1 MLWMIR
7 DLQPLRARTE
17 ASLFGV
23 ALLASLLAAS
33 SVLAQEDP
41 ALVQVDEVRTEPL
54 SQTAPVLGRIVTEQ
68 QGVVATRVA
77 GPVERVDVQ
86 VGDRVAAGD
95 PLVWL
100 DSEPLDLERNLA
112 AAEYD
117 AALAQQAESV
127 AEVDL
132 LESER
137 ERLLQL
143 RESAAFS
150 KAQLEDKENQIT
162 VANSRIQAATART
175 HQYRAKLE
183 LKARDL
189 ADATI
194 RAPYAGV
201 ITMRHVS
208 PGAYLRVGDP
218 VVTMIDHTNLE
229 IEADVPSDQ
238 LAGIEVG
245 TTVGVTLD
253 DRTEHSAEVRAIVPE
268 DNPLTRT
275 RAVRFKPQ
283 FGETEKPLAIG
294 QSVTLELPIGLAREV
309 LTVSKDGVI
318 QRPDGAVVF
327 LVEDQVATPRPVQ
340 LGSAVGGRFEVLGGL
355 EHGDLVVI
363 RGNERLQSGQA
374 VTYPGAPHAAANDT
388 ESES

>member
-1 MLWMIR
+1 MGMIR
-7 DLQPLRARTE
+7 DLPPFQAKTE
-17 ASLFGV
+17 ATLFGV
-23 ALLASLLAAS
+23 TLLASLLAAW
-33 SVLAQEDP
+33 SVLAQEQP

-54 SQTAPVLGRIVTEQ
+54 NQTAPVLGRIVTEQ

-77 GPVERVDVQ
+77 GPVEKVEVRM
-86 VGDRVAAGD
+86 GDRVAAGD

-100 DSEPLDLERNLA
+100 DSEPLSLERDLA

-117 AALAQQAESV
+117 AALAQQTEAV

-150 KAQLEDKENQIT
+150 KARLEDKENQIA
-162 VANSRIQAATART
+162 VANSRIKAATART
-175 HQYRAKLE
+175 NQYRAKLE

-189 ADATI
+189 ADATV

-218 VVTMIDHTNLE
+218 VVTLIDHTNLE
-229 IEADVPSDQ
+229 IEADVPSDR

-253 DRTEHSAEVRAIVPE
+253 DGSKHAAEVRAIVPE

-275 RAVRFKPQ
+275 RAVRFTPQ
-283 FGETEKPLAIG
+283 FGDTEKPLAIG
-294 QSVTLELPIGLAREV
+294 QSATLELPIGMARDV

-327 LVEDQVATPRPVQ
+327 LVEDQVATPQPVQ

-355 EHGDLVVI
+355 ERGDLVVI
-363 RGNERLQSGQA
+363 RGNERLRPGQA
-374 VTYPGAPHAAANDT
+374 VTYPGAPHAAAGEA
-388 ESES
+388 ESKS